1 MTWTLLQAGVESGA
15 TTRPTFWKISHTGE
29 AVFYYLAAVT
39 IFVFAYGVYDR
50 FARYQRGTEDWFERL
65 DDLPERVVE
74 AAKIVAS
81 NEKQFNRDLVGG
93 VMHAFI
99 MWGFLTLLIGT
110 TILAIDMDF
119 FRNLTAL
126 LTGERQSFFVGD
138 FYLSYS
144 LVMDAMGLLFVVGLG
159 IALWRRYVARN
170 DRLHGKHTNWEDGF
184 LVWSLFL
191 LGVGGYVQEGLRIL
205 GTASVENGAVQ
216 FISFEQVS
224 FVGWFVADV
233 LNALFQGL
241 GMSPSGSIGAAAALY
256 PVGWWSHA
264 LLAFLFIAAVPYAKP
279 FHMISSFAN
288 VVARDEKAGKRLPGV
303 PADLDADTGA
313 ESIDQFSWKDML
325 DQDACTKC
333 GRCSSVCPANAS
345 GRNLD
350 PRDVILDLKQYRE
363 QVDAG
368 GEEAEIVAEN
378 GDVIAAETM
387 ESCMACMACMD
398 ACPVEIEHLKTFTR
412 LNRQLTDQGDI
423 QPNLQDVFQNVMQK
437 GNTFGNSQRKRADW
451 ADELEFDITD
461 AREEEVE
468 YLWYV
473 GDYPSYDDRNKKVA
487 RSLAKLLKESG
498 VSFGILFDDEKYDGN
513 DIRRVGEEFLYVEL
527 AGHHVESFQDCDFE
541 KIVCTDPHSYNTF
554 KNEYPEVDFD
564 EFADD
569 PMMPFEVEESWN
581 QDGEIDVMHWTQV
594 VEELVNENRLGLRGT
609 ELDYTVTYHDP
620 CHLGR
625 YNDEYEAPRELIR
638 ATGCDLHEMPRNR
651 DNSYCCGGG
660 GGGLWMELDEEEK
673 PSEER
678 LREALEDTEAGQAVE
693 KFVVACPM
701 CMTMYEDG
709 RKTGDFEDE
718 IEIVDVSELLIEAVE
733 SGPSAAAAGEAGGP
747 APADD

>member
-1 MTWTLLQAGVESGA
+1 MVLPLQTGDTV
-15 TTRPTFWKISHTGE
+15 TRPTMWQISHVGE
-29 AVFYYLAAVT
+29 IVFYYLAALT
-39 IFVFAYGVYDR
+39 IAVLIWGVYRRFDR
-50 FARYQRGTEDWFERL
+50 YTQGGEDWFERV
-65 DDLPERVVE
+65 DDLGSRIVE
-74 AAKIVAS
+74 ASRIVFT
-81 NEKQFNRDLVGG
+81 NRKQFDRDLYGG
-93 VMHAFI
+93 LMHSFI

-119 FRNLTAL
+119 LEKGGKL
-126 LTGERQSFFVGD
+126 LTGQSYSIFNGD

-144 LVMDAMGLLFVVGLG
+144 LVMDFMGLLFVVGIG
-159 IALWRRYVARN
+159 MALYRRYVVRN
-170 DRLHGKHTNWEDGF
+170 ERLWGPNSSTEDHLFIWTLFF
-184 LVWSLFL
+184 L
-191 LGVGGYVQEGLRIL
+191 GIGGYVTEAIRIL
-205 GTASVENGAVQ
+205 GTSAVRDV
-216 FISFEQVS
+216 SFETVS
-224 FVGWFVADV
+224 FVGWFVKDV
-233 LNALFQGL
+233 F
-241 GMSPSGSIGAAAALY
+241 AAAGMTPEMATAAY
-256 PVGWWSHA
+256 PVVWWSHA
-264 LLAFLFIAAVPYAKP
+264 LLAFFFIAWIPYAKP

-288 VVARDEKAGKRLPGV
+288 VVTRDEKAGKRLPGI

-313 ESIDQFSWKDML
+313 ESMDSFSWKEIL

-333 GRCSSVCPANAS
+333 GRCTSVCPANGS
-345 GRNLD
+345 GRPLS
-350 PRDVILDLKQYRE
+350 PRDVILDLKNYRE
-363 QVDAG
+363 SVENG
-368 GEEAEIVAEN
+368 GEERTIV
-378 GDVIAAETM
+378 GDGGDAVIQTETM

-412 LNRQLTDQGDI
+412 LNRQLTDEGEI
-423 QPNLQDVFQNVMQK
+423 QPSMQDVFQNVMQK
-437 GNTFGNSQRKRADW
+437 GNTFGDSQRNRGDW
-451 ADELEFDITD
+451 TEDLEFDVAD
-461 AREEEVE
+461 VREEPVE

-473 GDYPSYDDRNKKVA
+473 GDYPSYDDRNKQVA
-487 RSLAKLLKESG
+487 RSLAKLLQAADVE
-498 VSFGILFDDEKYDGN
+498 FGILYDDEVYDGN
-513 DIRRVGEEFLYVEL
+513 DIRRVGEEFLFVEQ
-527 AGHHVESFQDCDFE
+527 AATMVENFQDAEFE

-569 PMMPFEVEESWN
+569 PMMDFDIEGFWNEDGSTEVY
-581 QDGEIDVMHWTQV
+581 HWTQA
-594 VEELVNENRLGLRGT
+594 VEELVDRGALGLSGT

-625 YNDEYEAPRELIR
+625 YNDEYAAPRELIR

-651 DNSYCCGGG
+651 ADSYCCGGG
-660 GGGLWMELDEEEK
+660 GGGLWMELEEEEK

-718 IEIVDVSELLIEAVE
+718 IEIVDVAELLVEAVE
-733 SGPSAAAAGEAGGP
+733 QGGVSASATAGGES

>member
-1 MTWTLLQAGVESGA
+1 MPVTPPLQTGE
-15 TTRPTFWKISHTGE
+15 TITRETFWQITPTGE
-29 AVFYYLAAVT
+29 VAFYYLAVVT
-39 IFVFAYGVYDR
+39 IVVFLYGVYSR
-50 FARYQRGTEDWFERL
+50 FTRYTAGDDDWFDRL
-65 DDLPERVVE
+65 DDLPGRVVR

-99 MWGFLTLLIGT
+99 MWGFFTLLIGT
-110 TILAIDMDF
+110 TIIGIDIDL
-119 FRNLTAL
+119 FRNATML
-126 LTGERQSFFVGD
+126 LTGERQSFFTGE

-144 LVMDAMGLLFVVGLG
+144 LVMDALGFLFVVGLG
-159 IALWRRYVARN
+159 IAIWRRYVTRN
-170 DRLHGKHTNWEDGF
+170 DRLHGKHTNWEDAF
-184 LVWSLFL
+184 LVWTLFL
-191 LGVGGYVQEGLRIL
+191 LGVGGYLVEGLRIL
-205 GTASVENGAVQ
+205 GTG
-216 FISFEQVS
+216 FPDFESVS

-233 LNALFQGL
+233 LLVAGANAE
-241 GMSPSGSIGAAAALY
+241 MATAIY
-256 PVGWWSHA
+256 PFAWWSHA
-264 LLAFLFIAAVPYAKP
+264 LLAFVFIAAIPYAKP

-288 VVARDEKAGKRLPGV
+288 VVTRDELAGKRLPGV

-313 ESIDQFSWKDML
+313 ESIDSFSWKELL

-345 GRNLD
+345 GRPLD
-350 PRDVILDLKQYRE
+350 PRDVILDLKSYRE
-363 QVDAG
+363 SVDASG
-368 GEEAEIVAEN
+368 DTKEIVADG
-378 GDVIAAETM
+378 GDSVIAAETM

-398 ACPVEIEHLKTFTR
+398 ACPVEIEHLKSFTR
-412 LNRQLTDQGDI
+412 MNRQLTDQGDL
-423 QPNLQDVFQNVMQK
+423 QPSVQEVFQNVMQK
-437 GNTFGNSQRKRADW
+437 GNTFGDPQRNRADW

-461 AREEEVE
+461 AREQEVD

-487 RSLAKLLKESG
+487 RSLAKILQEAD

-527 AGHHVESFQDCDFE
+527 AGHHVESFNDCEFD

-554 KNEYPEVDFD
+554 KNEYPEVDFE

-569 PMMPFEVEESWN
+569 PMMPFEVEEAWN
-581 QDGEIDVMHWTQV
+581 QDGEIDVLHWTQA
-594 VEELVNENRLGLRGT
+594 VEELVTQNKLGLSGT

-625 YNDEYEAPRELIR
+625 YNDEYEAPRELVR

-651 DNSYCCGGG
+651 ANSFCCGGG
-660 GGGLWMELDEEEK
+660 GGGLWMELDEESK

-678 LREALEDTEAGQAVE
+678 LREALEDTDAGHAVE

-709 RKTGDFEDE
+709 RKTGGFEDD
-718 IEIVDVSELLIEAVE
+718 IEIVDVAELIVEALE
-733 SGPSAAAAGEAGGP
+733 TSGGITAGASSDADSGA